1 MCQESWGDDA
11 GFSFR
16 LSVMHHKKTELGK
29 SGGFASRDE
38 GNRESPETR
47 GLPSVQRADASKLQ
61 IARETKDGCE
71 GQ

>member
-1 MCQESWGDDA
+1 
-11 GFSFR
+11 
-16 LSVMHHKKTELGK
+16 MHHKKTELARV

-38 GNRESPETR
+38 GNRDSPETR
-47 GLPSVQRADASKLQ
+47 GLPNVQRADASKLQ